1 MAMRVEGNGGQ
12 APAKSHRLI
21 HVPGIKS
28 GISDQIGREKAQ
40 MGNQLD
46 VERHEVGD
54 IVLVEGLSVQSQDDI
69 AIVGEVGS
77 SQAQA
82 IAPQILFDFFG
93 GAIGLFLVAALFN
106 AASDNRDHLWVVDQ
120 DCSVL

>member
-1 MAMRVEGNGGQ
+1 MRVEGNGGH

-21 HVPGIKS
+21 HVPGIKRRIS
-28 GISDQIGREKAQ
+28 GQIGREKAQ

-77 SQAQA
+77 SQA
-82 IAPQILFDFFG
+82 
-93 GAIGLFLVAALFN
+93 
-106 AASDNRDHLWVVDQ
+106 
-120 DCSVL
+120 